1 MGIKTYVIPKHS
13 WQPGKK
19 VRHSPGWQAQC
30 RSVSYRNNLVK
41 SRKAQQTCLH
51 SSALEK
57 KRQDGSLT
65 QEKDTICW
73 KTTATLKYTEKD
85 LSSAWS
91 SLYCLL
97 TASDLSV
104 TQRQILTTAYEN
116 NYMLYAF
123 QRVYGEKLPRFE
135 SWVHRSWAS
144 YQAASVA
151 ASITDLIMSGGLY
164 QFDTSLKSLT

>member
-1 MGIKTYVIPKHS
+1 MMGIKTYVIPKHS

-19 VRHSPGWQAQC
+19 LRHSPGWQAQC

-73 KTTATLKYTEKD
+73 KATATLKYTQKD

-104 TQRQILTTAYEN
+104 TQRQILLHMIVIICCMVSKEYMEKNCQGLNLGSTT
-116 NYMLYAF
+116 LG
-123 QRVYGEKLPRFE
+123 RVTKLLQLP
-135 SWVHRSWAS
+135 H
-144 YQAASVA
+144 
-151 ASITDLIMSGGLY
+151 LLL
-164 QFDTSLKSLT
+164 TS